1 MGLLTHAGVMP
12 TNNAQDRRLHLRLN
26 CAGIVEVSFFPDNTP
41 YDAILYDISMGGCGL
56 KIENHSN
63 TQINSL
69 VEMKLRVHGLT
80 LTLHGVVR
88 NVMGVSDRVGI
99 EFADVKPAQAIRLY
113 QVMGELMDKSAG
125 KMSLI

>member
-1 MGLLTHAGVMP
+1 MP

-69 VEMKLRVHGLT
+69 VEMKLRIHGLT

-88 NVMGVSDRVGI
+88 NIMGVGERVGI
-99 EFADVKPAQAIRLY
+99 EFADIKPAQAIRLY

-125 KMSLI
+125 KMSLIS